1 MEGIESFAHVV
12 ADQKISY
19 VVVDDLQSAN
29 VLGLEVLGLFIVL
42 GGHLRALEGA
52 THKTFQF
59 LDVIKTILQILQLV
73 DVLEQ
78 LLSVGV
84 AADFD
89 LLDHVDV
96 GVLVL
101 AHGWVKLYKF
111 EGRGKGRRLARE
123 DG

>member
-1 MEGIESFAHVV
+1 MEGIERFGHVV
-12 ADQKISY
+12 ADEEISY
-19 VVVDDLQSAN
+19 VVVDDLQSTDM
-29 VLGLEVLGLFIVL
+29 LGLEVLGLFVVL
-42 GGHLRALEGA
+42 GGQLGALEGA
-52 THKTFQF
+52 AHETFQF
-59 LDVIKTILQILQLV
+59 LDVIETVLQILQFV
-73 DVLEQ
+73 DVLQQ
-78 LLSVGV
+78 LLGVGV

-111 EGRGKGRRLARE
+111 EGRGKGRGLARE